1 MADLSLKLS
10 HDGGGNGT
18 TAFMLQATNINFSHD
33 RAPIMVPL
41 AGTNPLFIDLGQWKV
56 SIQIEGTVSFPGTN
70 LSDGGIAIADKDDL
84 EKIVGNHDSIFND
97 EVAVIT
103 GVKKWYNET
112 ITLTDTTNSI
122 VSTYEVKSAGLK
134 LSRRAAQEFYT
145 FTLSLVGKLN

>member
-10 HDGGGNGT
+10 HDGGGSGT
-18 TAFMLQATNINFSHD
+18 TAFMLQAVNINFSHE
-33 RAPIMVPL
+33 RSPIMIPL

-56 SIQIEGTVSFPGTN
+56 SIQIEGTASLAGTN
-70 LSDGGIAIADKDDL
+70 LSDGGVAIADKDDL
-84 EKIVGNHDSIFND
+84 EIIVGNHDSIFSGGG
-97 EVAVIT
+97 AP
-103 GVKKWYNET
+103 KKWYNET

-122 VSTYEVKSAGLK
+122 VSTYAVKTSALK

>member
-10 HDGGGNGT
+10 RNGASGGSNGT
-18 TAFMLQATNINFSHD
+18 TAFMLQATNINFSHE
-33 RAPIMVPL
+33 RAPIMIPL

-56 SIQIEGTVSFPGTN
+56 SIQIEGTTSLAGTN

-84 EKIVGNHDSIFND
+84 ETIVGNQDSVFSGTS
-97 EVAVIT
+97 VQ
-103 GVKKWYNET
+103 KWYANT

-122 VSTYEVKSAGLK
+122 VSTYDVKVSGLK
-134 LSRRAAQEFYT
+134 MSRRAAQDFYT